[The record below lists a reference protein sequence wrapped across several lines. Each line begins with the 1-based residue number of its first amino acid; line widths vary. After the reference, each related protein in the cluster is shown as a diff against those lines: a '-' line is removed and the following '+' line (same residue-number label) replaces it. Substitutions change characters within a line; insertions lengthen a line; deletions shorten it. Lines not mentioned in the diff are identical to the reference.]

1 MAYKVVVVNTFYVEA
16 GSEAEARL
24 RVIGDL
30 AGAGSEN
37 MLVTEI
43 GEEFLEGEFGK
54 LGDVRIS
61 ENTYS
66 R

>member
-1 MAYKVVVVNTFYVEA
+1 MAYKVIVVNTFYVEA

-30 AGAGSEN
+30 AGVGSEN

-43 GEEFLEGEFGK
+43 GEEFLEGGMVCYAQK
-54 LGDVRIS
+54 SGRKSI
-61 ENTYS
+61 

>member
-1 MAYKVVVVNTFYVEA
+1 MAYKVIVANTFYVEA

-30 AGAGSEN
+30 AGVGSEN
-37 MLVTEI
+37 MLVTEV
-43 GEEFLEGEFGK
+43 GEEFLGGEFGE
-54 LGDVRIS
+54 LGDVRTS

>member
-1 MAYKVVVVNTFYVEA
+1 MAYKVIVANTFYVEA

-30 AGAGSEN
+30 AGIGSEN

-43 GEEFLEGEFGK
+43 GEEFLEGGVQ
-54 LGDVRIS
+54 LI

-66 R
+66 ERGE

>member
-1 MAYKVVVVNTFYVEA
+1 MAYKVVVANTFYVEA

-43 GEEFLEGEFGK
+43 GEEFLEGEM
-54 LGDVRIS
+54 VC
-61 ENTYS
+61 
-66 R
+66 

>member
-1 MAYKVVVVNTFYVEA
+1 MAYKVIVANTFYVEA

-30 AGAGSEN
+30 AGIGSEN

-43 GEEFLEGEFGK
+43 GEEFLEGVKNSSLNCRQTQSNVIE
-54 LGDVRIS
+54 
-61 ENTYS
+61 
-66 R
+66 

>member
-1 MAYKVVVVNTFYVEA
+1 MVMAYKVVVANTFYVEA

-30 AGAGSEN
+30 AGIGSEN

-43 GEEFLEGEFGK
+43 GEEYLEGAM
-54 LGDVRIS
+54 VC
-61 ENTYS
+61 
-66 R
+66 

>member
-1 MAYKVVVVNTFYVEA
+1 MAYKVIVVNTFYVEA

-30 AGAGSEN
+30 AGVGSEN

-43 GEEFLEGEFGK
+43 GEEFLEGGR
-54 LGDVRIS
+54 VC
-61 ENTYS
+61 
-66 R
+66 

>member
-1 MAYKVVVVNTFYVEA
+1 MVYKVIVANTFYVEA

-30 AGAGSEN
+30 AGVGSEN
-37 MLVTEI
+37 MLVTEV
-43 GEEFLEGEFGK
+43 GEEFLEGEFDK
-54 LGDVRIS
+54 LGGARIS

>member
-1 MAYKVVVVNTFYVEA
+1 MAYKVIVANTFYVEA

-30 AGAGSEN
+30 AGVGSEN

-43 GEEFLEGEFGK
+43 GEEFLEGGM
-54 LGDVRIS
+54 VC
-61 ENTYS
+61 
-66 R
+66 

>member
-1 MAYKVVVVNTFYVEA
+1 MAYKVIVANTFYVEA

-30 AGAGSEN
+30 AGIGSEN

-43 GEEFLEGEFGK
+43 GEEFLEGVK
-54 LGDVRIS
+54 NS
-61 ENTYS
+61 
-66 R
+66 

>member
-1 MAYKVVVVNTFYVEA
+1 MVYKVIIANTFYVEA

-30 AGAGSEN
+30 AGVGSEN
-37 MLVTEI
+37 MLVTEV
-43 GEEFLEGEFGK
+43 GEEFLGGEFGK